1 VQSDD
6 LVHDA
11 LGETHVTRDS
21 WQECET
27 PPLDLNYEAL
37 KHMANT
43 CLSHGNCIDIT
54 TLRRGGFHEIR
65 VLHFEDGWSCIA
77 RFTRA
82 CEMLCK
88 TESGL
93 ATIEYVRKHTSVPVP
108 QIYFVNH
115 NENHVVGAPF
125 VLMER
130 LEGQPLCDIWA
141 DLTLEHR
148 KSVIGQLA
156 HVLGQLAELKFDSIG
171 SLKADGTLGPL
182 LNITEPQGAMGET
195 PFKSS
200 IEYFCAFLKED
211 NPARTSA
218 ARENYQAIQEELKS
232 FHGRQRRKSDTQ
244 CSLPAHT
251 Q

>member
-1 VQSDD
+1 
-6 LVHDA
+6 
-11 LGETHVTRDS
+11 
-21 WQECET
+21 
-27 PPLDLNYEAL
+27 
-37 KHMANT
+37 
-43 CLSHGNCIDIT
+43 
-54 TLRRGGFHEIR
+54 
-65 VLHFEDGWSCIA
+65 
-77 RFTRA
+77 
-82 CEMLCK
+82 
-88 TESGL
+88 
-93 ATIEYVRKHTSVPVP
+93 
-108 QIYFVNH
+108 
-115 NENHVVGAPF
+115 
-125 VLMER
+125 MER